1 MEITSEITVAM
12 ILRWTNP
19 KIAITTLSCMM
30 DQYLHQ
36 HKEAY
41 QTGQGEE
48 VQKQEGQAYW

>member
-1 MEITSEITVAM
+1 MEITSEITVTM
-12 ILRWTNP
+12 ILRSTNP
-19 KIAITTLSCMM
+19 KIAITTFPCMM

-48 VQKQEGQAYW
+48 VQNQGQAYW

>member
-1 MEITSEITVAM
+1 
-12 ILRWTNP
+12 
-19 KIAITTLSCMM
+19 MM

-48 VQKQEGQAYW
+48 VQNQGQAYW